1 MNVALYHCSHHLIED
16 FALLLS
22 ISLLQLL
29 WLQHAVTGFK
39 SSGFSPSFCAWKH
52 TKVHRFSKTHSRYEP
67 LLFTM

>member
-1 MNVALYHCSHHLIED
+1 MLLCTTILTTIED

-22 ISLLQLL
+22 LSLLQQL

-39 SSGFSPSFCAWKH
+39 SSGFSPSFSAWKYME
-52 TKVHRFSKTHSRYEP
+52 VRRFSKTHSRYEP